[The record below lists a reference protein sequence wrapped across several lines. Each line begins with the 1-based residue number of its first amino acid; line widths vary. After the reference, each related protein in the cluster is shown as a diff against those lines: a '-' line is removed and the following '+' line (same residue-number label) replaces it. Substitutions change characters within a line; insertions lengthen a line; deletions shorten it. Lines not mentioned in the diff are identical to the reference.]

1 METKK
6 TNNLIPHM
14 NLTEVCFA
22 LEDLKRISTMVLEL
36 NCMSSSPEIET
47 VFQEAVKKADRLV
60 KQFYQIPLPQEE

>member
-1 METKK
+1 
-6 TNNLIPHM
+6 M